1 MDGPQVLEGR
11 LPRYEESTIC
21 MISMIEDTTHSPDDL
36 IWDDKVEDDT
46 VVKLV

>member
-1 MDGPQVLEGR
+1 
-11 LPRYEESTIC
+11 

-36 IWDDKVEDDT
+36 ILDDKVEDDT